1 MNMQKVQMNA
11 VYRILDHN
19 GRSDSDRSRNRKNE
33 NIDPSRSHLNYNLA
47 AEVQPMQPYEYYKK
61 RMSEIYVHGNA
72 SVGIVSWV
80 ITKPKTLPENET
92 EDFFKAAY
100 DFFVKKHGVKNVVS
114 SFIHRDETSQHM
126 HFCFVPVVID
136 EKKGEKLCAKS
147 VTTKRYLDKAHPE
160 AEEYI
165 SKVLGHHVDII
176 NEATKEGN
184 KSIEEFKRGKAKE
197 DLEKAKSEADRIVA
211 EAKENAKDYEAVS
224 ALYETKKEIVDR
236 LEAAIEDNEE
246 IYGVEEHKPTHDDPE
261 HYFRV
266 PADIWYH
273 QKVSKEM
280 VEIYSDAQDK
290 TIHYADR
297 LVEYE
302 KANRNLIKENITLR
316 EKLSQARNT
325 IKSYE
330 NWIKKFKS
338 ALRKL
343 DAIIP
348 DFKKLFDKI
357 TKEVNEEHKKAE
369 KEIQHS
375 NRNDLNKDIEI

>member
-1 MNMQKVQMNA
+1 MNA

-19 GRSDSDRSRNRKNE
+19 GRSDSERSRNRKNE
-33 NIDPSRSHLNYNLA
+33 NIDPSRSHVNYNLA
-47 AEVQPMQPYEYYKK
+47 ADIQPMQPYEYYKK

-92 EDFFKAAY
+92 EAFFKAAY
-100 DFFVKKHGVKNVVS
+100 EFFEKKHGKENVVS
-114 SFIHRDETSQHM
+114 AYVHMDETTPHL
-126 HFCFVPVVID
+126 HFCFVPAVVD
-136 EKKGEKLCAKS
+136 KKKGEKLCAKS
-147 VTTKRYLDKAHPE
+147 VTTKSYLDKAHPE

-165 SKVLGHHVDII
+165 SNALGHHVDII
-176 NEATKEGN
+176 NEATKDGN

-197 DLEKAKSEADRIVA
+197 DLEKAKA
-211 EAKENAKDYEAVS
+211 EAKRIVSEAEGVAKDYEAVS
-224 ALYETKKEIVDR
+224 ALYETKKEVVDR
-236 LEAAIEDNEE
+236 LDAAIEDNEE
-246 IYGVEEHKPTHDDPE
+246 IYGVEEHKPTHDEPE
-261 HYFRV
+261 HYFKV

-273 QKVSKEM
+273 QRVSREV

-290 TIHYADR
+290 TMHYADS

-302 KANRNLIKENITLR
+302 KANRNLINENITLR
-316 EKLSQARNT
+316 EKLSQAKNT

-343 DAIIP
+343 EAKIP
-348 DFKKLFDKI
+348 DFRKLFDKI
-357 TKEVNEEHKKAE
+357 AKEVDEEYEKAE
-369 KEIQHS
+369 KEIQHP

>member
-1 MNMQKVQMNA
+1 MNMEKIQMNA

-47 AEVQPMQPYEYYKK
+47 ADIQPMQPYEYYKK

-92 EDFFKAAY
+92 KDFFKTAY
-100 DFFVKKHGVKNVVS
+100 EFFEKKHGKENVVS
-114 SFIHRDETSQHM
+114 AYVHMDETTPHL
-126 HFCFVPVVID
+126 HFCFVPVVVD
-136 EKKGEKLCAKS
+136 EKKGEKLCAKRI
-147 VTTKRYLDKAHPE
+147 TTKSYLDKAHPE

-165 SKVLGHHVDII
+165 SNALGHHVDII

-197 DLEKAKSEADRIVA
+197 DLEKAKAEAERIVSEAEDF
-211 EAKENAKDYEAVS
+211 AKKYEAVS
-224 ALYETKKEIVDR
+224 ALYETKKEVVDR
-236 LEAAIEDNEE
+236 LEAAMEDNEE

-261 HYFRV
+261 HYFKV

-273 QKVSKEM
+273 QRVSREV
-280 VEIYSDAQDK
+280 VEIYSDVQDK
-290 TIHYADR
+290 SMDYADK

-302 KANRNLIKENITLR
+302 KANRELIKENISLNEELDKAAKAITN
-316 EKLSQARNT
+316 QN
-325 IKSYE
+325 
-330 NWIKKFKS
+330 NWIKKFRK
-338 ALRKL
+338 ALQKL
-343 DAIIP
+343 EERIP
-348 DFKKLFDKI
+348 EFKKIFYKI
-357 TKEVNEEHKKAE
+357 TKEIDAEEERVE
-369 KEIQHS
+369 KGIQHA
-375 NRNDLNKDIEI
+375 NRNDLNNDIEI

>member
-1 MNMQKVQMNA
+1 MNMEKIQMNA

-47 AEVQPMQPYEYYKK
+47 ADIQPMQPYEYYKK

-92 EDFFKAAY
+92 KDFFKTAY
-100 DFFVKKHGVKNVVS
+100 EFFEKKHGKENVVS
-114 SFIHRDETSQHM
+114 AYVHMDETTPHL
-126 HFCFVPVVID
+126 HFCFVPVVVD

-147 VTTKRYLDKAHPE
+147 VTTKSYLDKAHPE

-165 SKVLGHHVDII
+165 SNALGHHVDII
-176 NEATKEGN
+176 NEATKDGN

-197 DLEKAKSEADRIVA
+197 DLEKAKAEAERIVSEAEDF
-211 EAKENAKDYEAVS
+211 AKDYEAVS
-224 ALYETKKEIVDR
+224 AAYEIKKEVVDR
-236 LEAAIEDNEE
+236 LESAIEDNEE
-246 IYGVEEHKPTHDDPE
+246 IYEVEEHKPTHDEPE
-261 HYFRV
+261 HYFKV
-266 PADIWYH
+266 PANIWYH
-273 QKVSKEM
+273 QRVSREV

-290 TIHYADR
+290 SMDYADK

-302 KANRNLIKENITLR
+302 KANRELIKENISLNEELDKAAKAITN
-316 EKLSQARNT
+316 QN
-325 IKSYE
+325 
-330 NWIKKFKS
+330 NWIKKFKK
-338 ALRKL
+338 ALQKL
-343 DAIIP
+343 EERIP
-348 DFKKLFDKI
+348 EFKKIFYKI
-357 TKEVNEEHKKAE
+357 TKEIDAEEERVE
-369 KEIQHS
+369 KGIQGL